1 MNTQKGPFF
10 PCFAGDQMR
19 EYGPIKL
26 QHKRG
31 REIIVYKERKLA
43 ANAKEVPVRIQNLSR

>member
-26 QHKRG
+26 QHKRVEKQLFIR
-31 REIIVYKERKLA
+31 RENQLQMQEKYRSEFKI
-43 ANAKEVPVRIQNLSR
+43 